1 MSIYRAKQLFGY
13 FIGETEFF
21 EEVEGQL
28 KIDASGEYFIYDSEE
43 DEEIQIDPS
52 TLEVVSIDLNDT
64 QRLQLIRC
72 AFQHLGNCLTE
83 LRNANRDR
91 YELHKVEPRIYFVA
105 KTLKDVNELLK
116 GI

>member
-1 MSIYRAKQLFGY
+1 MKCNSCGKSCTAESMQELNSLNHIAVSSCCKSGITTNLTNY
-13 FIGETEFF
+13 FKLDF
-21 EEVEGQL
+21 
-28 KIDASGEYFIYDSEE
+28 
-43 DEEIQIDPS
+43 
-52 TLEVVSIDLNDT
+52 NNT

-72 AFQHLGNCLTE
+72 AFQHLDNCYTE

-91 YELHKVEPRIYFVA
+91 QDLHKVEPRIYFVA